1 MSLRVLFMGT
11 PAFAIPSLEALLG
24 STHLLVGVVT
34 QPPRPAG
41 RGRRP
46 RPSPVEELARKAGL
60 TVLEPHRV
68 DDPEFLEH
76 VKSLCPDAAV
86 VVAYGQILP
95 SAVLEIPPLGCLNVH
110 PSLLPRHRGAAPI
123 PWAILAGDDLTG
135 VSVIRMDLGLDTGP
149 VLASLS
155 TPIGPEEDARE
166 LSARLSVLGAKLLV
180 ETLDGLSKGVVVAKP
195 QEEQAATYAPRL
207 RKEDGLID
215 WGQPAERIWRQ
226 VRALVPWPTA
236 HTTFRGKQVKILKAR
251 PVPME
256 ARETPGRIVRA
267 LGGSLWVATGR
278 GLLEILELQP
288 EGKPPMSAEAFI
300 RGRRGLEGEALG
312 GAPGLPGR

>member
-24 STHLLVGVVT
+24 SSHRLVGVVT

-41 RGRRP
+41 RGRRLK
-46 RPSPVEELARKAGL
+46 PSPVKELAREAGL
-60 TVLEPHRV
+60 RVMEPHRV
-68 DDPEFLEH
+68 DDPDFLRH
-76 VKSLCPDAAV
+76 VKSLCPDVAV

-95 SAVLEIPPLGCLNVH
+95 STFLEIPSLGCLNVH

-155 TPIGPEEDARE
+155 TPIGPQEDSRD
-166 LSARLSVLGAKLLV
+166 LSSRLSVLGAKLLV
-180 ETLDGLSKGVVVAKP
+180 ETLEGLSKGIVVARP
-195 QEEQAATYAPRL
+195 QEEQGATYAPRL
-207 RKEDGLID
+207 CKEDGLID

-236 HTTFRGKQVKILKAR
+236 HTTFRGKQLKILEAR
-251 PVPME
+251 PIAME
-256 ARETPGRIVRA
+256 ADETPGRIVRA
-267 LGGSLWVATGR
+267 LGGGLWVATGH
-278 GLLEILELQP
+278 GLLEILKLQP
-288 EGKPPMSAEAFI
+288 EAKPPMSAEAFI
-300 RGRRGLEGEALG
+300 RGRRELEGEVLG
-312 GAPGLPGR
+312 RGTPGLP